1 MLFSALVIF
10 GPHLVL
16 TYRQD
21 LYLPPNGSL

>member
-10 GPHLVL
+10 SPHLVL

-21 LYLPPNGSL
+21 LYLPPRHAL